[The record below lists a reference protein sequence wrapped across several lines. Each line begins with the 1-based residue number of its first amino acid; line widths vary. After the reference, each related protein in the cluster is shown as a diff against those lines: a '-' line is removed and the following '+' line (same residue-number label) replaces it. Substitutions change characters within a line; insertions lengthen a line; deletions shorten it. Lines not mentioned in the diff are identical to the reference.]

1 MAAPVAQVAA
11 PAAPAVS
18 IAYSTL
24 NAPADGYIVER
35 DLGIV
40 FGVAIG
46 ANYNLTFNIQKA
58 MQNAVQSIEQSRNSA
73 MATMGQSAAA
83 RGANIVLGV
92 TFDTERE
99 GGYSI
104 VTCSGTACVVRA
116 KA

>member
-1 MAAPVAQVAA
+1 MAAPVAA
-11 PAAPAVS
+11 PAANVAF
-18 IAYSTL
+18 STL
-24 NAPADGYIVER
+24 NAPADGYIIER

-46 ANYNLTFNIQKA
+46 ASYKITFSIQKA
-58 MQNAVQSIEQSRNSA
+58 MQHVVKSIEESRNSA
-73 MATMGQSAAA
+73 MITMGQSAAA

-104 VTCSGTACVVRA
+104 VTCSGTACVVKA